1 MRAESEQLAEK
12 VRAGLI
18 EQQRLKVEIDSER
31 KEHSTTKSELA
42 EAKANAQAI
51 HREKLE
57 TCSALRAQLVQER
70 AATDVVTHQKEL
82 IGVDL
87 RRAAE
92 DRDSARRELAISM
105 RQNQALNKEAEEANK
120 LSEGLKY
127 RMEEVS
133 ATQEDVLGGPT
144 FHPRFTSS
152 GASASKLSPRLHS
165 PKPAG
170 RYYAN

>member
-1 MRAESEQLAEK
+1 M
-12 VRAGLI
+12 V
-18 EQQRLKVEIDSER
+18 
-31 KEHSTTKSELA
+31 
-42 EAKANAQAI
+42 QAI

-127 RMEEVS
+127 R
-133 ATQEDVLGGPT
+133 
-144 FHPRFTSS
+144 
-152 GASASKLSPRLHS
+152 
-165 PKPAG
+165 
-170 RYYAN
+170 